1 MKKFRKY
8 KFRLGGYTL
17 LETVISLSIVMG
29 IILIGSGLKPDTGKH
44 QLNTAVNQVYSSL
57 SLARFRAIRQQVP
70 VKVSFHDNFCEL
82 SEFDNQKS
90 FWITKSRRFLEGV
103 GVSANNEPVFYPQ
116 GTGSTLASIKVANDR
131 GLYLITVAI
140 TGRLKIS
147 QSD

>member
-1 MKKFRKY
+1 MKKSR
-8 KFRLGGYTL
+8 RCPLRVSGYTL
-17 LETVISLSIVMG
+17 LETVISLSIVMA
-29 IILIGSGLKPDTGKH
+29 IILIGSGLRPDSGKH

-70 VKVSFHDNFCEL
+70 VKVSFHENFCEL
-82 SEFDNQKS
+82 SQYDNQKS

-103 GVSANNEPVFYPQ
+103 VVSANNEPVFYPQ
-116 GTGSTLASIKVANDR
+116 GTVSNLASIKVANDR